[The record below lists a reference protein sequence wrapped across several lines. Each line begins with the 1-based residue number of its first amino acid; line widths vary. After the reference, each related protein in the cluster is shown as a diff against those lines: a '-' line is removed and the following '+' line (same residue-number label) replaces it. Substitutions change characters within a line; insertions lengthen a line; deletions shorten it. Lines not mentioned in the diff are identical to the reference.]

1 MRSCLIVVGLV
12 ACALF
17 AVVQADCT
25 AGNSC
30 ASCTAI
36 NGCGWCTATQ
46 TCTQGAPLGPTNGTC
61 VGDYWVWGAGN
72 CVDCGALTD
81 CRQCMIWNQDCFWC
95 INQASCLAIGT
106 GLGCQQASS
115 CPCDIYSR
123 CSDCNYDAG
132 CFWCSSNDTC
142 QNQNTACNMPAHTCP
157 CEANQD
163 CSSCLGDDRCYWCN
177 DAQVCKNWGY
187 PCAPARDC
195 TNFCKTNGDTC
206 ASCNNIDGCVWCADT
221 LTCTDEKAAT
231 CMLTHTCPNCADHQ
245 YCDPCL
251 DVSGCQWCD
260 ESETCLELTDN
271 SCTFMSHSCTSYCS
285 FATTCDSC
293 NGMRG
298 CAWCESGNCVDV
310 ASTNCLIAHSCA
322 AAETCG
328 FDGGA
333 FVGGMFLSWGL
344 LALGVGGWFF
354 YRWKVANKRA
364 YTELH

>member
-36 NGCGWCTATQ
+36 HGCGWCTATQ
-46 TCTQGAPLGPTNGTC
+46 TCTPGAPLGPANGTC

-132 CFWCSSNDTC
+132 CFWCNSNDTC
-142 QNQNTACNMPAHTCP
+142 QNQNTACNMPAHTP
-157 CEANQD
+157 ALARRIKTAALAWEMIDAT
-163 CSSCLGDDRCYWCN
+163 GAMTHRC
-177 DAQVCKNWGY
+177 ARIGVILAPPPATAPTFARPTGTH
-187 PCAPARDC
+187 APAV
-195 TNFCKTNGDTC
+195 T
-206 ASCNNIDGCVWCADT
+206 T
-221 LTCTDEKAAT
+221 LMA
-231 CMLTHTCPNCADHQ
+231 
-245 YCDPCL
+245 
-251 DVSGCQWCD
+251 V
-260 ESETCLELTDN
+260 
-271 SCTFMSHSCTSYCS
+271 
-285 FATTCDSC
+285 
-293 NGMRG
+293 
-298 CAWCESGNCVDV
+298 
-310 ASTNCLIAHSCA
+310 
-322 AAETCG
+322 CG
-328 FDGGA
+328 
-333 FVGGMFLSWGL
+333 VPI
-344 LALGVGGWFF
+344 
-354 YRWKVANKRA
+354 R
-364 YTELH
+364 